1 MTDKQKELLKTMH
14 LIKKY
19 CRECNSC
26 DHCFLACHFT
36 NGFRECPF
44 QEQPSIDWKLHN
56 LDTKEKIKS
65 VFK

>member
-26 DHCFLACHFT
+26 DSCFLAFHFT
-36 NGFRECPF
+36 DNLGECPF
-44 QEQPSIDWKLHN
+44 SEQPDIDWELHS
-56 LDTKEKIKS
+56 LDTKEKINS